1 MTVEGGRTDSASPAF
16 CTFQWCLKG
25 FTVNCYCEERGWQF
39 CTSISEN
46 LQQGSLGAP
55 RVQLHCQRSA
65 WIPKKKISG
74 HSVCALDMNSLLIL
88 FNISI
93 IAYVDIFN
101 SSNISYA
108 FYSLMKSLKQ
118 QHLTTPP
125 KAVDDIEALG
135 CVSVPGESLAGF
147 LFFTL
152 FLFLADT
159 GPDYWVMG

>member
-1 MTVEGGRTDSASPAF
+1 
-16 CTFQWCLKG
+16 
-25 FTVNCYCEERGWQF
+25 
-39 CTSISEN
+39 
-46 LQQGSLGAP
+46 
-55 RVQLHCQRSA
+55 
-65 WIPKKKISG
+65 
-74 HSVCALDMNSLLIL
+74 MNSLLIL

-118 QHLTTPP
+118 QRLTTPP

-135 CVSVPGESLAGF
+135 CVSVPGESLAVF